1 MGVEVT
7 ITTEG
12 QLRLDQ
18 SILDHLGVQPGGR
31 LEVILKPDGRV
42 ELHGAATRPVLAD
55 LRGVLA
61 RKNAT
66 PLSLEDM
73 QRAIED
79 VQLS

>member
-31 LEVILKPDGRV
+31 LEVILKPDSRV
-42 ELHGAATRPVLAD
+42 ELYRSSKKPVLAD
-55 LRGVLA
+55 LHGVLA
-61 RKNAT
+61 RENAK
-66 PLSLEDM
+66 PVSLEEM
-73 QRAIED
+73 QMAIED
-79 VQLS
+79 VQF

>member
-18 SILDHLGVQPGGR
+18 AILDHLGVQPGGR
-31 LEVILKPDGRV
+31 LEIILKPDGRV
-42 ELHGAATRPVLAD
+42 ELHSIPKKRSLKDVYGI
-55 LRGVLA
+55 LA
-61 RKNAT
+61 RENA
-66 PLSLEDM
+66 PSVSLEEM

-79 VQLS
+79 VQL

>member
-18 SILDHLGVQPGGR
+18 AILDHLGVQPGGR
-31 LEVILKPDGRV
+31 LEIILKPDGRV
-42 ELHGAATRPVLAD
+42 ELHGAAKKLVFAD
-55 LRGVLA
+55 LRGILA
-61 RKNAT
+61 RESST
-66 PLSLEDM
+66 PVSLEEM

-79 VQLS
+79 VQL